1 MVASGWNRNNPNPRE
16 LGAKENYVETF
27 AEVREFIKE
36 SHDLV
41 HDEPFIIGFEYKLDG
56 GRKQSMFVAELN
68 AEDGH
73 RYLRIETTVV
83 PMERLPADKCMRLN
97 QMQRVGYLA
106 AGDLD
111 GTPYVKMCENMAYR
125 TLELEELKY
134 VIKTLARDADR
145 FEDIIGDG
153 AAFS

>member
-1 MVASGWNRNNPNPRE
+1 M
-16 LGAKENYVETF
+16 ETF
-27 AEVREFIKE
+27 AEVREFIQAD
-36 SHDLV
+36 HDLF
-41 HDEPFIIGFEYKLDG
+41 HDEPFIIGFECELKA

-68 AEDGH
+68 SEDGH

-83 PMERLPADKCMRLN
+83 PMARLSADKCMRIN

-125 TLELEELKY
+125 TVDWEELQY
-134 VIKTLARDADR
+134 VIATIAGSADR

-153 AAFS
+153 DDFS

>member
-1 MVASGWNRNNPNPRE
+1 M
-16 LGAKENYVETF
+16 ETF
-27 AEVREFIKE
+27 AEVREFVLE
-36 SHDLV
+36 SHELV
-41 HDEPFIIGFEYKLDG
+41 HDEPFIVGFEYELEA

-68 AEDGH
+68 SEDGH

-83 PMERLPADKCMRLN
+83 PMDRLSADKCMRIN

-111 GTPYVKMCENMAYR
+111 GTPYIKMCENMAYR
-125 TLELEELKY
+125 TLELDELAY
-134 VIKTLARDADR
+134 VIQTIATRADR

-153 AAFS
+153 DDFS

>member
-1 MVASGWNRNNPNPRE
+1 M
-16 LGAKENYVETF
+16 ETF
-27 AEVREFIKE
+27 AEVREFIVQRHE
-36 SHDLV
+36 LV
-41 HDEPFIIGFEYKLDG
+41 HDEPFIVGFEYELDA
-56 GRKQSMFVAELN
+56 GRKQSMFVAELDS
-68 AEDGH
+68 EDGH

-83 PMERLPADKCMRLN
+83 PMDRLPADKCMRIN

-125 TLELEELKY
+125 TLDLEELER
-134 VIKTLARDADR
+134 VIGTIAAQADR

-153 AAFS
+153 DDFS

>member
-1 MVASGWNRNNPNPRE
+1 M
-16 LGAKENYVETF
+16 ETF
-27 AEVREFIKE
+27 AEVREFIQAD
-36 SHDLV
+36 HDLF
-41 HDEPFIIGFEYKLDG
+41 HDEPFIIGFEYELDA

-68 AEDGH
+68 SEDGH

-83 PMERLPADKCMRLN
+83 PMARLSADKCMRIN

-125 TLELEELKY
+125 TVDLKELQY
-134 VIKTLARDADR
+134 VIATIAGSADR

-153 AAFS
+153 DDFS

>member
-1 MVASGWNRNNPNPRE
+1 M
-16 LGAKENYVETF
+16 ETF
-27 AEVREFIKE
+27 AEAREFILKYHE
-36 SHDLV
+36 LV
-41 HDEPFIIGFEYKLDG
+41 HDEPFIIGFEFELDG

-68 AEDGH
+68 SEDGH

-83 PMERLPADKCMRLN
+83 PMARFSAEKCMRIN

-125 TLELEELKY
+125 TLDLNELRY
-134 VIKTLARDADR
+134 VIETIARRADH
-145 FEDIIGDG
+145 FEDIIDDGDD
-153 AAFS
+153 FS